1 MSTENTENLF
11 SKLGCEVK
19 FGDVDIGNTYPLY
32 GMITRI
38 ISDQPGNVVVEL
50 NHQIELWM
58 DIPDPAK
65 IELLKE
71 RAFEPG
77 IFVSYITQVKPRI
90 IAECTTV
97 VFGKQ
102 HRNLA

>member
-1 MSTENTENLF
+1 MSIENTDNLF
-11 SKLGCEVK
+11 NKLGCEVK
-19 FGDVDIGNTYPLY
+19 HGDVEIGHSYPLY

-38 ISDQPGNVVVEL
+38 ISDQPGRVVVEL
-50 NHQIELWM
+50 NHQIELTM

-90 IAECTTV
+90 IAECSTV
-97 VFGKQ
+97 VFGKRQ
-102 HRNLA
+102 HNLA